1 MELDE
6 NYDISTSALQEQ
18 RSASELIQ
26 HIKGISIT
34 ENPKQLIG
42 EN

>member
-6 NYDISTSALQEQ
+6 NYDISTWRLQGA

-26 HIKGISIT
+26 HIKGIPIA